1 MELIQSIDEVWKP
14 IPGTSQELAIDT
26 RCHHTL
32 YTGARGPGKALPVN
46 TPVPTTEGWKNHGDL
61 TTSDCVYS
69 PSGSFV
75 RVLAVFDRP
84 NRDCYRLTFD
94 DNSTILADGEHLWK
108 FHTVGTRNR
117 NRIATTNELSIRIKK
132 GQRVLIPTTDAIE
145 FKKQELP
152 IDPYLLG
159 LLLGDGSQT
168 NNRSM
173 YCTVD
178 DELAEYVLGKG
189 FKEWSCDTRNKVRNF
204 GASGMQDVLRELNL
218 DERRSYE
225 KVIPRIYCESSKE
238 DRLSLLQGLLDT
250 DGSVCKQGYIEF
262 CSVSASLAQGV
273 AYLVRSLGGKATV
286 KESESWLCDK
296 QYRNRYRV
304 YIQPANKFIPFRLE
318 RKYKRIAHYM
328 HKVLSRAIVSIE
340 YVGKLDCNCIS
351 VDNENGLYVAGYNFV
366 VTHNTDCQLMRF
378 RRRVG
383 QGYGAFWRGII
394 FDREYKNL
402 EDLIVKSKRWFNLF
416 DDGASFLQSASSL
429 KWVWPSGEEL
439 LFRVAE
445 KESDYWKY
453 HGHEYPFIGWN
464 ELTKYPTCD
473 LYDMMMSTN
482 RSSFRPQDYPKIIDG
497 DYYKET
503 GQVRFVDESYPSA
516 TEYILPAIPLEVF
529 STCNPWGPGHS
540 WVKRRFIDP
549 APYGHVVRK
558 DIEVTNPATKQ
569 QVIVSKTQVAI
580 FGSYV
585 ENIYLSPE
593 YVAELESEKDENR
606 RKAWLLGSWD
616 IVAGGA
622 LDDVWDKRFHVL
634 PRFVVPSS
642 WRVDRSFDWGSTHP
656 FSVGWW
662 AEANGEEAIIIQ
674 GDKVFSFCP
683 VPGSLIQIFE
693 WYGTKEPGTNKGLKM
708 GSASVAKGIVDREIS
723 LLANG
728 WIKEQ
733 PLPGPADNQIHNVT
747 DDESDTI
754 AHKMAS
760 NGIKWIESDKSPGS
774 RINGLE
780 LFRERLR
787 SAVSGE
793 GPAIYFMENCRVSV
807 TMLPTL
813 PRNPDKPDDV
823 DTDAEDHFWDMI
835 RYRVLKSTN
844 RSAKK
849 VKVTLP
855 C

>member
-1 MELIQSIDEVWKP
+1 MALIQSIDEVWKP

-32 YTGARGPGKALPVN
+32 YTGARGPGK
-46 TPVPTTEGWKNHGDL
+46 
-61 TTSDCVYS
+61 
-69 PSGSFV
+69 
-75 RVLAVFDRP
+75 
-84 NRDCYRLTFD
+84 
-94 DNSTILADGEHLWK
+94 
-108 FHTVGTRNR
+108 
-117 NRIATTNELSIRIKK
+117 
-132 GQRVLIPTTDAIE
+132 
-145 FKKQELP
+145 
-152 IDPYLLG
+152 
-159 LLLGDGSQT
+159 
-168 NNRSM
+168 
-173 YCTVD
+173 
-178 DELAEYVLGKG
+178 
-189 FKEWSCDTRNKVRNF
+189 
-204 GASGMQDVLRELNL
+204 
-218 DERRSYE
+218 
-225 KVIPRIYCESSKE
+225 
-238 DRLSLLQGLLDT
+238 
-250 DGSVCKQGYIEF
+250 
-262 CSVSASLAQGV
+262 
-273 AYLVRSLGGKATV
+273 
-286 KESESWLCDK
+286 
-296 QYRNRYRV
+296 
-304 YIQPANKFIPFRLE
+304 
-318 RKYKRIAHYM
+318 
-328 HKVLSRAIVSIE
+328 
-340 YVGKLDCNCIS
+340 
-351 VDNENGLYVAGYNFV
+351 
-366 VTHNTDCQLMRF
+366 TDCQLMRF

-569 QVIVSKTQVAI
+569 QIIVSKTQVAI

-693 WYGTKEPGTNKGLKM
+693 WYGTKDPGTNKGLKM

-723 LLANG
+723 LMANG

-844 RSAKK
+844 RTAKK
-849 VKVTLP
+849 VKVKFST
-855 C
+855 